1 MNCQFDQNAYFIG
14 NRIALAIA
22 TAATKSLPA
31 TTPRSADN
39 LWGSQRAPEST
50 GTETDEAIG

>member
-1 MNCQFDQNAYFIG
+1 MNYQSDQNAHFIG

-22 TAATKSLPA
+22 TAATKSPPA
-31 TTPRSADN
+31 TTPRSAN
-39 LWGSQRAPEST
+39 SLWGSQRAPEST